1 MKIVFNRQQLINTLT
16 PMMCAVVAKS
26 TSPFTEYILIKAVNG
41 EGIFLTTYDLE
52 KGVKCETEGNVF
64 EDGCFCVN
72 ANKLFQT
79 LKVMEGEEV
88 TLEVN
93 NETMETTI
101 RSGKAHYKMQA
112 LNGEEFPMIPAV
124 SNAEGFEVPAKKIKE
139 MISKVIYA
147 IGINDQRPVL
157 NGAYF
162 KITEG
167 ELMVV
172 ACDSFKLAKCVC
184 HTEIRNLSASTEKY
198 QYIVPQ
204 KTVAELFRM
213 LPDGKD
219 DTVTF
224 LLSRKNMVC
233 SFGGLTFY
241 SRLIEGEYIDFDR
254 IIIKNHKISAILDK
268 AQFMACLD
276 RAAVVT
282 EEKVAGSTKTPL
294 KFSLEGNIL
303 KLNAVSSAGVSY
315 DEMEVVHEGDD
326 IIISFNNRNLIDSVK
341 SCVGEK
347 IRIELSTPLYSI
359 NILPMEQEKD
369 CEDIFFMMPVRTRN

>member
-1 MKIVFNRQQLINTLT
+1 
-16 PMMCAVVAKS
+16 MMCAVAAKS
-26 TSPFTEYILIKAVNG
+26 TNPFTEYVLINAT
-41 EGIFLTTYDLE
+41 ESGIDLTTYDLE

-64 EDGCFCVN
+64 EAGCFCIH

-88 TLEVN
+88 TLYVN
-93 NETMETTI
+93 AESLETTI
-101 RSGKAHYKMQA
+101 KSGKAHYKMQS
-112 LNGEEFPMIPAV
+112 LKGEEFPVIPAV
-124 SNAEGFEVPAKKIKE
+124 VNNEGFEVPAKKIKE

-157 NGAYF
+157 NGAFF
-162 KITEG
+162 KITG
-167 ELMVV
+167 NDIMIVS
-172 ACDSFKLAKCVC
+172 CDSFKLAKCVC
-184 HTEIRNLSASTEKY
+184 HTEIKNLSDSTENYK
-198 QYIVPQ
+198 YIVPQ

-254 IIIKNHKISAILDK
+254 IIIKNHKISTILDK
-268 AQFMACLD
+268 AQFMACLE

-294 KFSLEGNIL
+294 KFTLEGNIL

-315 DEMEVVHEGDD
+315 DEMEVVHDGED
-326 IIISFNNRNLIDSVK
+326 IVISFNNRNLIDSVK
-341 SCVGEK
+341 SCAGDK
-347 IRIELSTPLYSI
+347 IKIELSTPLYSI
-359 NILPMEQEKD
+359 NILPVKQDEN